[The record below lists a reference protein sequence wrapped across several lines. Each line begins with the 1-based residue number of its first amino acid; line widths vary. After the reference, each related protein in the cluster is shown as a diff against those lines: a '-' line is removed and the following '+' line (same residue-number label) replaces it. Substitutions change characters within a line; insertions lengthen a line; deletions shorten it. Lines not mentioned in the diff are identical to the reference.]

1 MSIIALV
8 GPNVPPIKFSVLLY
22 TLRQSLDVTG
32 LGCGVLVSPLTLGEL
47 AVIVPVP
54 NGHCVRLFI
63 SVTSLLDVD
72 SPKGRSLPCAASS
85 LSSRPLAI
93 LHVQRLL
100 PVDFFLLV
108 SIALLLF
115 VLSSSV

>member
-1 MSIIALV
+1 MALV
-8 GPNVPPIKFSVLLY
+8 GPNVPLANFSSLLY
-22 TLRQSLDVTG
+22 TLRQSLDVPG
-32 LGCGVLVSPLTLGEL
+32 RGGGVLVSKLALGDRT
-47 AVIVPVP
+47 AISPVP

-63 SVTSLLDVD
+63 SATSLMDVD
-72 SPKGRSLPCAASS
+72 SPKGHSLPCAASA

-108 SIALLLF
+108 SIALLLS